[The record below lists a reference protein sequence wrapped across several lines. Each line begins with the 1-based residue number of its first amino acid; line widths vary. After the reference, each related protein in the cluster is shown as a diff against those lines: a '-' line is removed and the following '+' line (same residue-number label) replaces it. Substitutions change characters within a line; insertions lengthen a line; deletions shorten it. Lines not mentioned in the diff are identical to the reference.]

1 MTWLYNSSIL
11 FFRYG
16 RHIFFWKNITYLYI
30 KIFRYLNNFWG
41 FFFKSMLGELNM
53 LHVTVFPYSL
63 FLIWKEISCSV
74 FLYDLSPLY
83 KWNIF
88 FLHLYSFNERNILL
102 YGFKM
107 PLWQEKRVTK
117 DVHWNT
123 MLTLWRGI
131 ITTQLEQHTTV
142 LIVIQTP

>member
-1 MTWLYNSSIL
+1 MTY
-11 FFRYG
+11 R
-16 RHIFFWKNITYLYI
+16 LYI
-30 KIFRYLNNFWG
+30 NEIF
-41 FFFKSMLGELNM
+41 
-53 LHVTVFPYSL
+53 
-63 FLIWKEISCSV
+63 
-74 FLYDLSPLY
+74 
-83 KWNIF
+83 F

-107 PLWQEKRVTK
+107 PLYQEKRVTK

-123 MLTLWRGI
+123 MVTLWRGI